1 MIVGNTNTFLKES
14 SPIYDA
20 KVYITV
26 FAPDVREAL
35 KEKEPINKY
44 KGYAERCL
52 WAPTSLHS
60 WSFWKH
66 WAFISFIDTGATD
79 DFFVQNWPDNLT

>member
-52 WAPTSLHS
+52 
-60 WSFWKH
+60 
-66 WAFISFIDTGATD
+66 
-79 DFFVQNWPDNLT
+79 